1 MINEEELKNHPR
13 YLHSV
18 GVMEMALK
26 LNEYYNLKVDN
37 NKIREAS
44 LLHDITKNLSNEE
57 NLEILEKYLPKMITR
72 ELLNVPLIWHSF
84 TGAVVA
90 KIKYHINDEEVLKA
104 IFYHTTGHKN
114 MTNLEKLIFLS
125 DYIEL
130 GRIGDYFEK
139 VRKIAFESLDRAI
152 VVMLEEQFKYLNAKK
167 SDIYSLSI
175 ETYNYYKEVI
185 KNGWRII
192 ENTR

>member
-13 YLHSV
+13 YAHSV

-26 LNEYYNLKVDN
+26 LNEYYHLKVDN

-57 NLEILEKYLPKMITR
+57 NFELLELYLPKMITK
-72 ELLNVPLIWHSF
+72 ELLDVPSIWHAF

-104 IFYHTTGHKN
+104 IFYHTTGHKK

-130 GRIGDYFEK
+130 GRVGDYFEK
-139 VRKIAFESLDRAI
+139 VRKIAFENLDEAI
-152 VVMLEEQFKYLNAKK
+152 VIMLEEQFKYLKAKN
-167 SDIYSLSI
+167 SDIYPLSI

-185 KNGWRII
+185 KND
-192 ENTR
+192 

>member
-13 YLHSV
+13 YVHSV

-185 KNGWRII
+185 KNG
-192 ENTR
+192 